1 MSFESIFTQNNE
13 VDPNLDALFKKKA
26 PKNIRT
32 DQILSAIA
40 DATTAENTATE
51 SPSNAAGTKPQ
62 APSTRASSRLNRKA
76 KPQRDDEEEARTIFI
91 GNIPS
96 ETKKEELLKL
106 FKSYGKV
113 ESIRFRN
120 IVPEDITKTKK
131 FAFITKQKHSLKK
144 TINAFLRFKDIDAA
158 KQSLEVNG
166 SVFKEHH
173 LRVDLSLQGKAHDN
187 KTSVFL
193 GGLPF
198 DTEEESV
205 YKHFEDCGPIDNVRL
220 IRDNKTGI
228 GKGIGYVCFKSA
240 DAINLA
246 LKLNGC
252 EINGRRIRVARCVKK
267 LVVVSFKR
275 LVRFKKVKFLFKKA
289 NKVQNGKAKS
299 DRKMKKPVGDNQPKK
314 RAAAMTSTSV
324 EGPKRNFKDK
334 FQDKKKKT
342 IKKKPQIKTNK
353 KESKKIRL

>member
-267 LVVVSFKR
+267 L
-275 LVRFKKVKFLFKKA
+275 KA